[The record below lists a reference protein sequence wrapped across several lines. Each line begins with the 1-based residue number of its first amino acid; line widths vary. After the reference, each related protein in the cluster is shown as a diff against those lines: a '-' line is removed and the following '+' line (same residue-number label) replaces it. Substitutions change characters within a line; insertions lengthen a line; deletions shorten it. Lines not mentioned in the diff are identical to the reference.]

1 MIEHRQR
8 VVWLLS
14 AAVLI
19 GALAFA
25 AALADGAALRAWEA
39 FLVNL
44 VFWLGVAQGA
54 MIVSASFYLT
64 QARWGGAGAY
74 RLAEAF
80 VGFLPVGF
88 LLFWALYPPRA
99 MLYSW
104 INHPIPAIQAWLNVP
119 FFFARDGA
127 GLLVMTVL
135 SLWFV
140 RVSRRPDVVAW
151 AETYDDIKLPPAAI
165 RRLAPTL
172 AIAYAAIYSMLAFDL
187 VMSLAP
193 LWHSTL
199 FGAYF
204 FAGAYWSGLTA
215 MGAVVIFGGQ
225 PLRHKVAGDRGTI
238 LHDIGKLVF
247 AFSVFWVY
255 LFWSQYLVI
264 WYGDIPRETFFV
276 VPRVHRLPWGVLGWS
291 AFALV
296 WVIPF
301 TFLMGRKPKRTP
313 AILGPVCVLGL
324 IGMWL
329 ERYVLVAPSL
339 SPKAIPF
346 GLTEALITLGFFGIF
361 GLCALP
367 GLRLVPVSAPDSG
380 GHQ

>member
-1 MIEHRQR
+1 MAQRQTA
-8 VVWLLS
+8 VWLLV

-19 GALAFA
+19 GVVAFA
-25 AALADGAALRAWEA
+25 AALTDGAALRAWEA

-54 MIVSASFYLT
+54 TIVSASFYLT
-64 QARWGGAGAY
+64 QARWGGAAMY

-88 LLFWALYPPRA
+88 LLFWALYPSREV
-99 MLYSW
+99 LYPW
-104 INHPIPAIQAWLNVP
+104 VDHPIPEIGAWLNAP

-127 GLLVMTVL
+127 GLLLMAAL
-135 SLWFV
+135 SFWFV
-140 RVSRRPDVVAW
+140 RISRRKESVDW
-151 AETYDDIKLPPAAI
+151 AENYGDIQTPPSAI
-165 RRLAPTL
+165 LRLAPAL
-172 AIAYAAIYSMLAFDL
+172 VIAYALIYSMLAFDL

-193 LWHSTL
+193 RWHSTL

-204 FAGAYWSGLTA
+204 FAGAYWSGLAA
-215 MGAVVIFGGQ
+215 MGVVAVFVGSPARHAVV
-225 PLRHKVAGDRGTI
+225 GDRSGI
-238 LHDIGKLVF
+238 LHDLGKMVF

-264 WYGDIPRETFFV
+264 WYGDIPKETFFV
-276 VPRVHRLPWGVLGWS
+276 VPRIHRLPWALLGWS
-291 AFALV
+291 AFVLI

-301 TFLMGRKPKRTP
+301 SFLMGRKPKKTP
-313 AILGPVCVLGL
+313 AILGPVCILGL

-346 GLTEALITLGFFGIF
+346 GWTETLITIGFFGIF

-367 GLRLVPVSAPDSG
+367 GLRLLPASSVERG
-380 GHQ
+380 GER